1 MTRAVILGTGSCLP
15 ERVMA
20 NAELE
25 RMVETSDEWIR
36 TRSGISERRI
46 AGPGEYI
53 HKVAA
58 EAGRRARAAAGL
70 APEDL
75 DLIVLATVSPYMIM
89 PSTSCFV
96 QAELGAVNA
105 FAYDISAACAGFLF
119 GIDLAG
125 KYINARPDMKVLV
138 IGAEILSTRT
148 NWQDRNTCVLFGDGA
163 GAAVLSG
170 AEGDPGEDG
179 GRGIVD
185 SRLHAD
191 GRLWR
196 LLYTEGPPSMNPDL
210 RQPDWKGPY
219 IQMNGSELFKHAVR
233 LMETAVR
240 ELLTAQGLDIADIDL
255 MVPHQANIRIIK
267 NLGDRL
273 AVPEGK
279 VFTNLD
285 RYGNT
290 SSASIPI
297 ALDEAARAGRLK
309 AGDLVLFCT
318 FGAGLAWGA
327 LLLRW

>member
-1 MTRAVILGTGSCLP
+1 MIRAAILGTGSCLP
-15 ERVMA
+15 EGVMT

-36 TRSGISERRI
+36 SRSGIGERRI

-58 EAGRRARAAAGL
+58 EAGRRALDAAGL

-89 PSTSCFV
+89 PSTACFV
-96 QAELGAVNA
+96 QAELGATNA

-119 GIDLAG
+119 GIDLAS
-125 KYINARPDMKVLV
+125 KYILAKPDMKILV
-138 IGAEILSTRT
+138 IGAEILSTRM

-170 AEGDPGEDG
+170 REGE
-179 GRGIVD
+179 RGIVD
-185 SRLHAD
+185 SRLHPD

-196 LLYTEGPPSMNPDL
+196 LLYTEGPPSMNKDL
-210 RQPDWKGPY
+210 MQPDWKGPY
-219 IQMNGSELFKHAVR
+219 IQMNGSELFKRAVR

-240 ELLTAQGLDIADIDL
+240 ELLEAQGLDIADIDL

-267 NLGDRL
+267 NLGERL
-273 AVPEGK
+273 AVPDEK

-309 AGDLVLFCT
+309 PGDLILFCT